1 MKKVLITGAR
11 GFVGSALVNNLK
23 KDYEVVCI
31 NRGDDLITILDH
43 NPNYVIHCAAE
54 IYKPELMFD
63 TNVTMTYDILTICK
77 KLPNLDNFV
86 YIGSSSEYGRKSH
99 PIQESDNLEPETMY
113 EGTKACGTMLTK
125 VFGKS
130 FNMMTS
136 IVRPFSLYGPG
147 ESNHKFIPFLYKC
160 FTEDLPIKI
169 GSGVHDWLY
178 IDDFVN
184 GVKLVM
190 TDNYEPG
197 EVFHFGTGE
206 QHTNLEVLKTFE
218 SIYKYSID
226 HTLVENVK
234 TAGVD
239 SDSWVASIKKVY
251 YKLGWSPKYNLVEGI
266 DKYIKYRENGNVR

>member
-54 IYKPELMFD
+54 IYKPEFMFD
-63 TNVTMTYDILTICK
+63 TNVAMTYDILSICT

-86 YIGSSSEYGRKSH
+86 YIGSSSEYGRKNN
-99 PIQESDNLEPETMY
+99 PIEESDNLEPETMY
-113 EGTKACGTMLTK
+113 EGTKACGSMLTK
-125 VFGKS
+125 VFGKTYG
-130 FNMMTS
+130 MMTS
-136 IVRPFSLYGPG
+136 IVRPFSLYGPN
-147 ESNHKFIPFLYKC
+147 EPTHKFIPLLYKC
-160 FTEDLPIKI
+160 FTDDLSLKI

-178 IDDFVN
+178 IDDFVD

-190 TDNYEPG
+190 KNNDKIG
-197 EVFHFGTGE
+197 EAYHFGTGV
-206 QHTNLEVLKTFE
+206 QYTNLDLYNLFE
-218 SIYKYSID
+218 LYFDYTIDYS
-226 HTLVENVK
+226 LVENIE

-239 SDSWVASIKKVY
+239 SESWVANIKKAY
-251 YKLGWSPKYNLVEGI
+251 TKLGWLPKYTLEEGI
-266 DKYIKYRENGNVR
+266 EKYIQYRESGNVR